1 MAYLKILEVFVLSIL
16 MDKTEYNFGHKNFK
30 PIKLVTIVLLF
41 ANLIFTV
48 YLLVV
53 LNRTYLVIEKECP
66 VVFEKI
72 AKKKVKEVKVDKEK
86 K

>member
-1 MAYLKILEVFVLSIL
+1 MAYLKILEVFVLSVL
-16 MDKTEYNFGHKNFK
+16 MDKTEYNFSHKNFK
-30 PIKLVTIVLLF
+30 PIKLVTIVLLI

-48 YLLVV
+48 YLLMV
-53 LNRTYLVIEKECP
+53 LNRTYNVIEKECP

-72 AKKKVKEVKVDKEK
+72 TTKKVKEK